1 MSVVHPI
8 KIGKYRWRIVVLLF
22 FATTINYIDRQVLGI
37 LAPQLQLAFGW
48 SESDYGFI
56 IMAFQAAY
64 AVGLISMG
72 ALLDK
77 IGTRLGFIIAIS
89 LWSLAGML
97 HAAARSVFSFAVA
110 RFALGIG
117 ESANFPAAIK
127 TVAEWF
133 PKKERAL
140 ATGIF
145 NSGPNF
151 GAILTP
157 LIIPII
163 ALKWGWQWAF
173 ISTGALGF
181 IWLLFWIPMYRKPE
195 LDGRL
200 TESEREYILQDDLEP
215 VTKKLPWKS
224 IISYK
229 QTWGICLARFLTDP
243 IWWFFLYW
251 LPKFL
256 NSNYHINLTNIGLPL
271 VVIYVVSIGGSIFG
285 GWLSSFL
292 INRGKNPVAAR
303 KLTIF
308 FMALLVVPI
317 FFTSFTTNVWL
328 AVLLISMATFAHQGY
343 AANIFTIV
351 SDIYPKNAVGSV
363 TGLAGFAGAIG
374 GILFS
379 GAVGLILEF
388 TGSYYVIFGI
398 ASVAY
403 LLCWLSLYLLVSDHQ
418 KIQIH

>member
-1 MSVVHPI
+1 MPVIHPI
-8 KIGKYRWRIVVLLF
+8 KIGNYRWRIVVLLF

-56 IMAFQAAY
+56 ITAFQAAY
-64 AVGLISMG
+64 AIGLISMG
-72 ALLDK
+72 ALLDR
-77 IGTRLGFIIAIS
+77 IGTRLGFMIAIS
-89 LWSLAGML
+89 MWSLAGMF
-97 HAAARSVFSFAVA
+97 HAAARSVFSFSVA

-117 ESANFPAAIK
+117 ASANFPAAIK

-145 NSGPNF
+145 NSGPNI

-157 LIIPII
+157 LIIPVI

-173 ISTGALGF
+173 IGTGALGF

-195 LDGRL
+195 LDERL
-200 TESEREYILQDDLEP
+200 TESERMYILQDDSGTE
-215 VTKKLPWKS
+215 TKKLPWKS

-363 TGLAGFAGAIG
+363 TGLAGFAGAVG
-374 GILFS
+374 GVLFS
-379 GAVGLILEF
+379 AVVGLILEF

-403 LLCWLSLYLLVSDHQ
+403 LLCWLSLYLLVPNHQ
-418 KIQIH
+418 KIQIQ

>member
-1 MSVVHPI
+1 M
-8 KIGKYRWRIVVLLF
+8 KIGNYRWRIVVLLF
-22 FATTINYIDRQVLGI
+22 FASTINYIDRQVLGI
-37 LAPQLQLAFGW
+37 LAPQLTLAFGW

-56 IMAFQAAY
+56 IMAFQIAY
-64 AVGLISMG
+64 AIGLISMG
-72 ALLDK
+72 TLLDK

-89 LWSLAGML
+89 LWSLAGMA
-97 HAAARSVFSFAVA
+97 HAAASSVISFAMA
-110 RFALGIG
+110 RFSLGIG
-117 ESANFPAAIK
+117 QSANFPAAIK

-145 NSGPNF
+145 NSGPNV
-151 GAILTP
+151 GAILVP
-157 LIIPII
+157 LMIPFI

-173 ISTGALGF
+173 IITGALGF

-195 LDGRL
+195 SDKRL
-200 TESEREYILQDDLEP
+200 TEAERIHILQDDPEP
-215 VTKKLPWKS
+215 ETTKLPWRK
-224 IISYK
+224 IITYK

-256 NSNYHINLTNIGLPL
+256 FSNYGINLTNIGLPL
-271 VVIYVVSIGGSIFG
+271 IVIYVISIGGSVLG
-285 GWLSSFL
+285 GVISSRL
-292 INRGKNPVAAR
+292 INRGMNPVKAR
-303 KLTIF
+303 KKTILG
-308 FMALLVVPI
+308 MAILVVPI
-317 FFTSFTTNVWL
+317 FFASLTANVWV

-351 SDIYPKNAVGSV
+351 SDIFPKNAVGSV
-363 TGLAGFAGAIG
+363 TGLAGFSGAVG

-379 GAVGLILEF
+379 AAVGLILEF

-403 LLCWLSLYLLVSDHQ
+403 LLCWLSLYLLVPDHQ
-418 KIQIH
+418 KIQIQ